1 MAMPKQPKELRLGS
15 SKSSRSAAK
24 SKPRAPR
31 PAAQAKSTAAKA
43 RPAAPTKVR
52 ASAKTTGTKA
62 RAAKPAPPPPAPA
75 AQAHAAPRRERR
87 RKVPEA
93 LRLRALSAALTVG
106 DLERSIHFYVEALGF
121 SVKERWERD
130 GRLMGVLLLAGT
142 CELGL
147 SQDDWAKGRDR
158 VKGVGVRLYAETA
171 QSLEVI
177 ATRAR
182 EHGIAV
188 QGPKTSWGVRM
199 VEVEDPDGF
208 KLTIQWAR

>member
-1 MAMPKQPKELRLGS
+1 M
-15 SKSSRSAAK
+15 
-24 SKPRAPR
+24 
-31 PAAQAKSTAAKA
+31 
-43 RPAAPTKVR
+43 
-52 ASAKTTGTKA
+52 
-62 RAAKPAPPPPAPA
+62 
-75 AQAHAAPRRERR
+75 
-87 RKVPEA
+87 
-93 LRLRALSAALTVG
+93 RLRALSAALTVG
-106 DLERSIHFYVEALGF
+106 DLERSIHFYVEGLGF

-130 GRLMGVLLLAGT
+130 GRLMGVMLLAGT

-188 QGPKTSWGVRM
+188 QGPKMASWGVRM

-208 KLTIQWAR
+208 KVTIHRAR